1 MVEPKRGENIGAA
14 ARAMKNFGLAE
25 LRLVSP
31 VDGWPNERAR
41 AVAARAADVID
52 AAKVY
57 GSLEDAVADVEVL
70 YATTGRTRGATLH
83 SRQVMCHELAADLP
97 VGNKVGRLLHCCCAA
112 LLHCCRDSALA
123 QHSKALAGQSQLQS
137 CCC

>member
-14 ARAMKNFGLAE
+14 ARAMKNFGLTE

-52 AAKVY
+52 AAKIY
-57 GSLEDAVADVEVL
+57 ASLDEAVADVEVL

-83 SRQVMCHELAADLP
+83 APQVMCHELAADLP
-97 VGNKVGRLLHCCCAA
+97 AGNKVG
-112 LLHCCRDSALA
+112 
-123 QHSKALAGQSQLQS
+123 
-137 CCC
+137 